1 MALYRCL
8 LTSKLMGREVS
19 VWEWVV
25 AVLLWIVRILLFTP
39 VLGFIIIGLIAYGLL
54 THHYWLAT
62 YLLVFYLALS
72 GFVRLFVR
80 D

>member
-1 MALYRCL
+1 
-8 LTSKLMGREVS
+8 MGRKVS

-25 AVLLWIVRILLFTP
+25 AVLLWIVKILIFTP

-62 YLLVFYLALS
+62 YLLVFLPGAQWFCETLCP
-72 GFVRLFVR
+72 
-80 D
+80 